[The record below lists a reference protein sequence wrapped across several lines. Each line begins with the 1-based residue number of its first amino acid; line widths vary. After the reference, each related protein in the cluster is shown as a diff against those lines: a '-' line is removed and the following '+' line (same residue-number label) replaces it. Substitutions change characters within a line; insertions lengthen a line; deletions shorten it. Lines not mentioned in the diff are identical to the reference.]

1 MWFTSLQLV
10 KFITLAAGL
19 EKNQA
24 DLIIFLPADYT
35 GNARAKPWGKKGASI
50 NYREIKENHRVGGI
64 LPHKLIRLF
73 CQDFLQCVKPVRR
86 WISQNKLEAYPAMN
100 FRL

>member
-10 KFITLAAGL
+10 KIIALAAGL

-35 GNARAKPWGKKGASI
+35 GNARAKPMGKKGTLI
-50 NYREIKENHRVGGI
+50 NHREIIENYEVRGI
-64 LPHKLIRLF
+64 LPRRLVRFF
-73 CQDFLQCVKPVRR
+73 CQDFLQCVKPVGRR
-86 WISQNKLEAYPAMN
+86 ISRNKLGAYPAIN